1 MLALLLTILFQRGI
15 SVLRLPSLQSIAR
28 PTKKPRVNL
37 DQGQDTAGIVAED
50 GARSGVGAACMALV
64 A

>member
-15 SVLRLPSLQSIAR
+15 SFLRLPSLQSIGR

-50 GARSGVGAACMALV
+50 
-64 A
+64 